1 MPLPEPFSDI
11 EHLQLVIRRYLNKQI
26 REDFRDIFG
35 DGDTWEPE
43 VGTTRGSM
51 LRALLHE
58 DSDPIHVTTARMML
72 YYFTYGAAKAMQP
85 DIYGSTIVN
94 FDRQVRYKPQITL
107 YFNNKGY
114 NPNKKNELVEGEISF
129 RLMNES
135 STTITQTELE
145 RYAAKIKTLFAGST
159 KFVWH
164 KGKTIA
170 SYTEIDKGYRLKLLV
185 TNESEAKRIIEQVLD
200 IQSHIPDWQYLNI
213 NINAEP
219 AERFPNA
226 PGNQTILGKVR
237 EKPKPRP
244 VEDVI
249 FRYATCNI
257 HGLGRGINLV
267 DTTFTRGNALK
278 RAA

>member
-26 REDFRDIFG
+26 KEDFRDIFG

-85 DIYGSTIVN
+85 DVYGSTIIS
-94 FDRQVRYKPQITL
+94 FDRQRKYKPKITL

-114 NPNKKNELVEGEISF
+114 DPNKKNELIEGEISF

-135 STTITQTELE
+135 STSITQTELE
-145 RYAAKIKTLFAGST
+145 RYATKIKNLFTSPS
-159 KFVWH
+159 KFIWH
-164 KGKTIA
+164 KGRTMA
-170 SYTEIDKGYRLKLLV
+170 SYTDWDKGYQLQLLV
-185 TNESEAKRIIEQVLD
+185 TNEAEAKRIVEQVLD
-200 IQSHIPDWQYLNI
+200 IQSHTPDWKFLNI
-213 NINAEP
+213 NENSEP
-219 AERFPNA
+219 AERYPVN
-226 PGNQTILGKVR
+226 PGNQTILGKSR
-237 EKPKPRP
+237 EKTKQRP
-244 VEDVI
+244 VEDVK
-249 FRYATCNI
+249 FRYATINI

-267 DTTFTRGNALK
+267 DTTYTRANALE
-278 RAA
+278 RSA